1 MTHPRSR
8 QREVHNLCLEK
19 ILVSISY
26 SGRNASVKFMTIILI
41 VLAVCVLWSVWGY
54 FSSKVEQAKYAVVR
68 KADGYEIRTYAPH
81 IEAQVTMSGSYT
93 ESLNNGFM
101 IVAGYIFGGN
111 EKRQPIAMTAP
122 VIAQQ
127 PASQAIAM
135 TAPVLAKSDGDSR
148 IIAFVM
154 PSSYTLDSLPV
165 PKDLRVKLVAVPE
178 KTMAVRR
185 FSGFRND
192 GRIRAMEQK
201 LLEALIRDDVH
212 VVGKPSFA
220 GYNAP
225 WTPPW
230 MTRNEVLI
238 EVQQ

>member
-1 MTHPRSR
+1 
-8 QREVHNLCLEK
+8 
-19 ILVSISY
+19 
-26 SGRNASVKFMTIILI
+26 MTIILI
-41 VLAVCVLWSVWGY
+41 VLAVCVLWSLWGY
-54 FSSKVEQAKYAVVR
+54 FSSRVEQAKYALVR

-81 IEAQVTMSGSYT
+81 IEAQATMSGSYT

-135 TAPVLAKSDGDSR
+135 TAPVLATGSGDSR
-148 IIAFVM
+148 VIAFVM

-165 PKDLRVKLVAVPE
+165 PKDPRVKLVAVPE

-185 FSGFRND
+185 FSWFRND
-192 GRIRAMEQK
+192 ARIHSMEQK
-201 LLEALIRDDVH
+201 LLAALARDGVQ
-212 VVGKPSFA
+212 VVGSPSFA

-230 MTRNEVLI
+230 MTRNEVLV
-238 EVQQ
+238 EVRYSDSSR